1 MLFYGGDQMGYV
13 TLDEL
18 KEFLDDEQKVLDT
31 KKQFVKQQIERQRY
45 RRVR

>member
-1 MLFYGGDQMGYV
+1 MLFYGGDQTGYL
-13 TLDEL
+13 TLEDL

-31 KKQFVKQQIERQRY
+31 KKEFVKQQIERQRY

>member
-1 MLFYGGDQMGYV
+1 MGYV